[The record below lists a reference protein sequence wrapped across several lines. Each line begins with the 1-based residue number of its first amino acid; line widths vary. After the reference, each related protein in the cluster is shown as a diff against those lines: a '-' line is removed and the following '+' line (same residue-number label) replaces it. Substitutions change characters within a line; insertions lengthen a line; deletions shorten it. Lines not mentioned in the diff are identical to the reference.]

1 MQMANA
7 KRGRKPGIPD
17 TKECRGM
24 TEEDTHISRG
34 ELSDGMNRERRIAR
48 LKSPMK
54 IVFSDFASGTMEV
67 MELSRS
73 HDIRTHDT

>member
-1 MQMANA
+1 
-7 KRGRKPGIPD
+7 
-17 TKECRGM
+17 M
-24 TEEDTHISRG
+24 TEEDTHISG
-34 ELSDGMNRERRIAR
+34 VELSDGTNRERRMAR

-73 HDIRTHDT
+73 HDIKIQNT